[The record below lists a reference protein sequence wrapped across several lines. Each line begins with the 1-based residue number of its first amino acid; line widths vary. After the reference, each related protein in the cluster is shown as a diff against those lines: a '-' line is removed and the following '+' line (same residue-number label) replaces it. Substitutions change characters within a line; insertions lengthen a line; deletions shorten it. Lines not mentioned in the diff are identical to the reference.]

1 VETAERAYAAVVHAS
16 TCPLDCPD
24 RCSLHVTVQDGR
36 VTAIE
41 GSQENPE
48 TQGFI
53 CAKVRR
59 FHERVYGEDRLLHP
73 MRRSGPKG
81 SGRFARIGWDEAI
94 ATIAER
100 LRDVT
105 DRWGAE
111 AILPY
116 AYGGSNGLVGD
127 GTMDARFFARLGAS
141 RLLRAVC
148 AAPTGT
154 VVEAMTGDL
163 PGVAFSD
170 YVDARLILVWGANP
184 WHSNV
189 HLVPYLKEARRR
201 GARVVLLDPRRTG
214 RSAYVDEWLPVRPGT
229 DVVVALAMIRHLAH
243 TGRVAEDFVRRHC
256 SDPEDALAAAEP
268 WTLARAAAV
277 AGVPE
282 DALFRLA
289 EAYAATSPALVR
301 IGWGLERNRN
311 GGSAV
316 AAILALV
323 ALAGK
328 FGVRGGGYTLSNSS
342 AFRID
347 KEQLRGVS
355 EAGARVINMVR
366 LGPALLGEVQS
377 PPIQALFVYDCNPVA
392 TVPNQRAIEEGL
404 RRDDLFTV
412 VFDSMLTDT
421 ARFAD
426 VLLPAVTFLEQS
438 EVYGSYGTY
447 GLHRTA
453 PVIPPRGEAR
463 PNETVFRDLARA
475 MGFRG
480 AEFEEDGDALRAR
493 SLAAVKGPLA
503 GDRDGRFVPFD
514 FPGTTPVQFETV
526 WPATADQRLRLAPP
540 ELGRNLF
547 AYRQEVAD
555 RGHPLALIT
564 PASDKTINSVL
575 GELVKEEAR
584 LQIHPED
591 AAVRGIAQG
600 QAVRIFNA
608 LGEVHCL
615 AQLDPSIGRGVVSL
629 PKGLWKRS
637 FRNGASSTALCPDT
651 LSEIGDGACF
661 NDARVEVRALP
672 GGRHGGEGGR
682 ADGD

>member
-1 VETAERAYAAVVHAS
+1 
-16 TCPLDCPD
+16 
-24 RCSLHVTVQDGR
+24 VTVRDGR
-36 VTAIE
+36 VTALE
-41 GSQENPE
+41 GSPENPE

-59 FHERVYGEDRLLHP
+59 FPERVYSPDRLLHP
-73 MRRSGPKG
+73 MRRTGPKG
-81 SGRFARIGWDEAI
+81 SGEFTRIGWDEALGL
-94 ATIAER
+94 IAER
-100 LRDVT
+100 LRSVA

-154 VVEAMTGDL
+154 VVEAMTGEL

-170 YVDARLILVWGANP
+170 YVHARLILVWGANP

-229 DVVVALAMIRHLAH
+229 DVVMALAMIRHLAH
-243 TGRVAEDFVRRHC
+243 TGRLAEDFLRRHC
-256 SDPEDALAAAEP
+256 SDPEAAVAAAEP
-268 WTLARAAAV
+268 WTFARAASV

-282 DALFRLA
+282 DALSRLA

-347 KEQLRGVS
+347 KQQLLGMP
-355 EAGARVINMVR
+355 EAGTRVINMNR
-366 LGPALLGEVQS
+366 LGHALLGEVQS

-392 TVPNQRAIEEGL
+392 TVPNQRAIEKGL
-404 RRDDLFTV
+404 RREDLFTV

-421 ARFAD
+421 AVFAD

-480 AEFEEDGDALRAR
+480 PEFEEDGDALRAR

-503 GDRDGRFVPFD
+503 AERDRPFVPFD
-514 FPGTTPVQFETV
+514 FPGRSPVQFETV
-526 WPATADQRLRLAPP
+526 WPTTADGRLRLAPP
-540 ELGRNLF
+540 ELGPRVY
-547 AYRQEVAD
+547 AYREEVAD
-555 RGHPLALIT
+555 PDHPLALVT

-575 GELVKEEAR
+575 GELVKDEAR

-591 AAVRGIAQG
+591 AAVRGIAHG
-600 QAVRIFNA
+600 QPVRIFNA
-608 LGEVHCL
+608 LGEVQCL
-615 AQLDPSIGRGVVSL
+615 AQVDASMGRGVVSL
-629 PKGLWKRS
+629 PKGLWRRS
-637 FRNGASSTALCPDT
+637 FRNGAGSTALCPDT
-651 LSEIGDGACF
+651 LSEIGEGACF
-661 NDARVEVRALP
+661 NDARVEVRALH
-672 GGRHGGEGGR
+672 GGNQRGEGGG
-682 ADGD
+682 ASGD